1 LIPVDP
7 LFYAVGLMTVLIIS
21 VSKGAFG
28 GGLAIIGVPLLS
40 LVMSPIDAAIVIA
53 PLVSFMD
60 FFAFGSF
67 GRDAVSKPDL
77 KWLAPGLLAGIA
89 LGYVFFVY
97 VDPRM
102 VAAGIGAITVI
113 FALDYFLR
121 GRKAAHRERPVSP
134 PLALAAGSAA
144 GFTTFVAH
152 AGGPPTTA
160 YLLYRGLNKT
170 LFAGTAIAL
179 FTLGN
184 IIKLIP
190 YGALAF
196 AKPATLVQALVLAPV
211 VPFGVWLGK
220 YIHDRLDQARLYFWC
235 YVILL
240 AAALKLLYDSARA
253 FTI

>member
-1 LIPVDP
+1 MIPVDP
-7 LFYAVGLMTVLIIS
+7 LFYLVGLTTVFIIS

-28 GGLAIIGVPLLS
+28 GGLAILGVPLLS
-40 LVMSPIDAAIVIA
+40 LVLPPLEAAIVIA

-67 GRDAVSKPDL
+67 GRNSLSKPDL
-77 KWLAPGLLAGIA
+77 VWLAPGLLAGIA
-89 LGYVFFVY
+89 VGYFFFVY

-102 VAAGIGAITVI
+102 VAAGIGVITVI
-113 FALDYFLR
+113 FALDYFFR
-121 GRKAAHRERPVSP
+121 GRKSVHKERPVSP

-152 AGGPPTTA
+152 AGGPPMTA

-170 LFAGTAIAL
+170 VFAGTAVAL

-184 IIKLIP
+184 LIKLVP
-190 YGALAF
+190 YGALAI
-196 AKPATLVQALVLAPV
+196 AKPATLVQAALLAPV
-211 VPFGVWLGK
+211 VPLGVWLGK

-240 AAALKLLYDSARA
+240 LAALKLLYDSVRA
-253 FTI
+253 FA